1 MPCSACSISNITSTK
16 CEERQE
22 RRRQGKV
29 MIYSNKLNKRFC
41 YWRRGSFS
49 LGLAWLG
56 QFARCSFW
64 LPFNLFF
71 SAGHIACLWLHFI
84 VSFSRSRLNQ
94 CGALPSPIAIV
105 FSSISISATGFVYL
119 LHLPFGPASS
129 PSPSSSSSFFLS
141 VLGLLFLSLPFSLCL
156 FVLCSA
162 ALHHFFI
169 RAQHPVPS

>member
-1 MPCSACSISNITSTK
+1 M
-16 CEERQE
+16 
-22 RRRQGKV
+22 
-29 MIYSNKLNKRFC
+29 
-41 YWRRGSFS
+41 
-49 LGLAWLG
+49 GLAWLG

-84 VSFSRSRLNQ
+84 VSFSRSQLNQ

-129 PSPSSSSSFFLS
+129 RSSSPSFCLCL
-141 VLGLLFLSLPFSLCL
+141 VCCFSLCL
-156 FVLCSA
+156 FPSAFACLFCALLHFIISSLGPSTLCQARERVVIEFCVCILWS
-162 ALHHFFI
+162 LQFMQ
-169 RAQHPVPS
+169 R